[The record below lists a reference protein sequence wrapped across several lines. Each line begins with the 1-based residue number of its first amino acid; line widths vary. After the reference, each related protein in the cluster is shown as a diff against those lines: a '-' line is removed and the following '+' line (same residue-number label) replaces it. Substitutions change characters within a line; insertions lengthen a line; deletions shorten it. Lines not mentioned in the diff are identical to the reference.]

1 MTALIVFLWIANMLV
16 DTGGQLFFKAAA
28 SEHTAGAGWLAH
40 WKRMASRPWLWFG
53 ICCYVLEFF
62 VWMAFLS
69 QVELSVGVMLGSF
82 NIVVIMLAGRLFFK
96 EKLSPL
102 ARGRH
107 FPDYARGGHCGGG
120 RMKRFYI
127 IGFLILMSFDTLSQ
141 ISFKYASTQ
150 ALPLELSPS
159 WLMRLFLNPWLYGAI
174 AGYLGAFVTWMTLLR
189 YAPVGPSFAASHL
202 ELISVTLF
210 SVWLF
215 NEPLNAY
222 KILGGV
228 LILLGVLCLAKD
240 EKDDEDEA
248 EAAPVRAGE

>member
-28 SEHTAGAGWLAH
+28 SEHTAGAGGLAH

-69 QVELSVGVMLGSF
+69 LVQHRGDHACGAAVLQGE
-82 NIVVIMLAGRLFFK
+82 AD
-96 EKLSPL
+96 PL
-102 ARGRH
+102 ARDRH

-150 ALPLELSPS
+150 ALPLELSPD

-240 EKDDEDEA
+240 EKDDEAGEA
-248 EAAPVRAGE
+248 EAAPVRARE

>member
-1 MTALIVFLWIANMLV
+1 
-16 DTGGQLFFKAAA
+16 
-28 SEHTAGAGWLAH
+28 
-40 WKRMASRPWLWFG
+40 
-53 ICCYVLEFF
+53 
-62 VWMAFLS
+62 
-69 QVELSVGVMLGSF
+69 
-82 NIVVIMLAGRLFFK
+82 
-96 EKLSPL
+96 
-102 ARGRH
+102 
-107 FPDYARGGHCGGG
+107 
-120 RMKRFYI
+120 MKRFYI

-150 ALPLELSPS
+150 ALPLELSPD
-159 WLMRLFLNPWLYGAI
+159 WLMRLFLNPWRYGAI

-240 EKDDEDEA
+240 EKDDEAGEA